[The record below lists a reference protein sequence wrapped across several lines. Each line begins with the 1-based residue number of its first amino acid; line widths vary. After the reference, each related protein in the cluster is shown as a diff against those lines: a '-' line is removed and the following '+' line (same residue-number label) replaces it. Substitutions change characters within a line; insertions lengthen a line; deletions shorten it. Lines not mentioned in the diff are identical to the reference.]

1 MSWFVSHLA
10 PLMFVVLVPLLFS
23 GIPVAFT
30 LAGCGLLFAGV
41 GIGLGSMPAQLM
53 QALPLRIH
61 GIASNETLLAIPFF
75 TFMGLI
81 LQRSG
86 MAEDLLETMGQV
98 FGPVRGGLALTVI
111 FVGAL
116 MAATTGVVA
125 ASVISMGLISLPVML
140 RHGYQRAFASGV
152 ISASGSLTQVVPPSL
167 VLIVM
172 ADQLGV
178 SVGDMYAGALIP
190 AALLICGYAALVGI
204 VAIWRPQWVPAVPAD
219 AAAGAT
225 PKAGAGSGHRSLA
238 VLVLFGAGLGWV
250 LLQAYPA
257 LLAAT
262 GRTAAPP
269 TDERVVVSLA
279 CGVFAGFGLAVLDL
293 ASGAHCLS
301 PLARRVAFV
310 MVPPLF
316 LIFLVLGTNFL
327 GVATPTEG
335 GAMGASGALA
345 LAALRGRLTRRGAAQ
360 ALLSSAKIACVVM
373 LLMMGSTI
381 FSLTFNALEGGA
393 WIESQLVLLP
403 GGRAGFLIFVTAL
416 IFVLG
421 MFLDFYEIAIVL
433 VPLLTPFAQ
442 KLGID
447 LIWFGVLI
455 GVNLQTSFLTPPF
468 GFALFFLRSVVP
480 HADRREP
487 GSGNTTHGVSTRDIY
502 LGVQPFIGVQ
512 VLVMALLIAFPALVL
527 DSLDRPRPKVPQAQ
541 VERVLQEMSP
551 AKPQQ
556 GRPDPVP
563 LLIESM
569 KRNP

>member
-1 MSWFVSHLA
+1 
-10 PLMFVVLVPLLFS
+10 
-23 GIPVAFT
+23 
-30 LAGCGLLFAGV
+30 
-41 GIGLGSMPAQLM
+41 
-53 QALPLRIH
+53 
-61 GIASNETLLAIPFF
+61 
-75 TFMGLI
+75 
-81 LQRSG
+81 
-86 MAEDLLETMGQV
+86 
-98 FGPVRGGLALTVI
+98 
-111 FVGAL
+111 
-116 MAATTGVVA
+116 
-125 ASVISMGLISLPVML
+125 
-140 RHGYQRAFASGV
+140 
-152 ISASGSLTQVVPPSL
+152 
-167 VLIVM
+167 
-172 ADQLGV
+172 
-178 SVGDMYAGALIP
+178 
-190 AALLICGYAALVGI
+190 
-204 VAIWRPQWVPAVPAD
+204 
-219 AAAGAT
+219 
-225 PKAGAGSGHRSLA
+225 
-238 VLVLFGAGLGWV
+238 
-250 LLQAYPA
+250 
-257 LLAAT
+257 
-262 GRTAAPP
+262 
-269 TDERVVVSLA
+269 
-279 CGVFAGFGLAVLDL
+279 
-293 ASGAHCLS
+293 
-301 PLARRVAFV
+301 

-316 LIFLVLGTNFL
+316 LIFLVLGTIFL

-345 LAALRGRLTRRGAAQ
+345 LAALRGRLTQRGAAQ

-487 GSGNTTHGVSTRDIY
+487 GSGHTTHGVSTRDIY
-502 LGVQPFIGVQ
+502 AGVQPFVAVQ
-512 VLVMALLIAFPALVL
+512 VLVMALMIAFPALVL
-527 DSLDRPRPKVPQAQ
+527 DSLDRPRPKVPEAQ

-556 GRPDPVP
+556 DRPDPAP

>member
-1 MSWFVSHLA
+1 MSGFSAHMA
-10 PLMFVVLVPLLFS
+10 PLMFMVLVALLFS

-30 LAGCGLLFAGV
+30 LAGCGLLFGWV
-41 GIGLGSMPAQLM
+41 GIELGVMPAQLM
-53 QALPLRIH
+53 QAIPLRIH
-61 GIASNETLLAIPFF
+61 GIAANETLLAIPFF

-111 FVGAL
+111 CVGAL

-152 ISASGSLTQVVPPSL
+152 ITASGSLTQVIPPSL

-178 SVGDMYAGALIP
+178 SAGDMYAGALIP
-190 AALLICGYAALVGI
+190 AALLIGGYALLVAI
-204 VAIWRPQWVPAVPAD
+204 VAIWWPHWVPAVPLE
-219 AAAGAT
+219 AAAGARAKSGQGT
-225 PKAGAGSGHRSLA
+225 GHRSLG
-238 VLVLFGAGLGWV
+238 VLLLLSVLLGGL

-257 LLAAT
+257 LLRAA
-262 GRTAAPP
+262 GRTTAPP
-269 TDERVVVSLA
+269 ADESVVVSLA
-279 CGVFAGFGLAVLDL
+279 CGVIAGFVLALLDHVT
-293 ASGAHCLS
+293 GAQRLS

-310 MVPPLF
+310 LVPPLF
-316 LIFLVLGTNFL
+316 LIFLVLGTIFL

-335 GAMGASGALA
+335 GAMGASGALG
-345 LAALRGRLTRRGAAQ
+345 LAALRRRLTRSAAAQ

-381 FSLTFNALEGGA
+381 FSLTFNALEGSA
-393 WIESQLVLLP
+393 WIESQLTLLP
-403 GGRAGFLIFVTAL
+403 GGRVGFLSFVTVL

-433 VPLLTPFAQ
+433 VPLLAPFAQ

-468 GFALFFLRSVVP
+468 GFALFFLRSVAP
-480 HADRREP
+480 HADRHDP
-487 GSGNTTHGVSTRDIY
+487 HTGATAHGVSTRDIY
-502 LGVQPFIGVQ
+502 LGVQPFVAVQ

-527 DSLDRPRPKVPQAQ
+527 VSLDRGRPPVPAAQ
-541 VERVLQEMSP
+541 IDRLLQEMSP
-551 AKPQQ
+551 PKTFND
-556 GRPDPVP
+556 RPDPAP

-569 KRNP
+569 K